1 MGRWRRQGKYRSFQK
16 VNTTYKSP
24 VMGGNIG
31 GGNGKEIS
39 GLEYRQGETNLEQD
53 FISKAGKTKILS
65 REVTWLGY
73 SSPLH

>member
-1 MGRWRRQGKYRSFQK
+1 
-16 VNTTYKSP
+16 
-24 VMGGNIG
+24 MGGNIG
-31 GGNGKEIS
+31 GGNGKEIN